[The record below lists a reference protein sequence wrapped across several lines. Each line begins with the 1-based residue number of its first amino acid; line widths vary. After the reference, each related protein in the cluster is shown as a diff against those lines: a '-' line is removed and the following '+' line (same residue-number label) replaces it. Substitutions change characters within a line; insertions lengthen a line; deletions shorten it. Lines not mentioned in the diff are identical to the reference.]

1 MTRKAAIAVSIVA
14 LGCLLFWAGAWG
26 VANLASLGPRRT
38 MALLELDTGK
48 YNEVAWESV
57 RNDLLKAHS
66 LNSINADYIYD
77 IGRLNEW
84 RAMGLPVWTR
94 EARQYRSRAIEYFR
108 LALTMR
114 PSSSFMWAQL
124 AYSKVLNQ
132 EVDKE
137 TFDSMDKAI
146 VFGPWEEVARLK
158 MIGIGIALWSAL
170 PAQLK
175 EQLNKIIVRSLNDR
189 KQSSRA
195 IDTAVWLGWEGNLR
209 PLITQESNKRKLKRA
224 LKKFNKR

>member
-1 MTRKAAIAVSIVA
+1 MTRQAAIAVSIAV
-14 LGCLLFWAGAWG
+14 LGYLLFWAGTWG
-26 VANLASLGPRRT
+26 LANLASLGPRRA
-38 MALLELDTGK
+38 MALLERDTGK
-48 YNEVAWESV
+48 YNGVAWEGVSD
-57 RNDLLKAHS
+57 NLLKAHS
-66 LNSINADYIYD
+66 LNSINADYAYD

-94 EARQYRSRAIEYFR
+94 EARRYRSRAIEYFR

-132 EVDKE
+132 EVGKE

-158 MIGIGIALWSAL
+158 VIGMGIALWSTL

-175 EQLNKIIVRSLNDR
+175 EQLNKIIARSLNHG
-189 KQSSRA
+189 KQSGRV

-209 PLITQESNKRKLKRA
+209 PLITQEHNEKKLRRA

>member
-1 MTRKAAIAVSIVA
+1 MTRKAAIAVSIAV
-14 LGCLLFWAGAWG
+14 LGYLLFWAGTWG

-38 MALLELDTGK
+38 MALLERDTGE
-48 YNEVAWESV
+48 YNRVAWEGV
-57 RNDLLKAHS
+57 RDNLLKAHS
-66 LNSINADYIYD
+66 LNPINADYTYD

-84 RAMGLPVWTR
+84 RAIGLPVWTR
-94 EARQYRSRAIEYFR
+94 EARQYRARAIKYFR

-114 PSSSFMWAQL
+114 PSNSFMWAQL

-132 EVDKE
+132 EVGKE

-158 MIGIGIALWSAL
+158 VIGIGMALWSTL

-175 EQLNKIIVRSLNDR
+175 EQINKIILRSLSHWR
-189 KQSSRA
+189 QSGHV
-195 IDTAVWLGWEGNLR
+195 IDTAVRLGWEGNLR
-209 PLITQESNKRKLKRA
+209 PLITQESNEKKLKRA